1 MMTYKVKFSAMTD
14 ELILNNSYGQVTNDR
29 TFNFKYKNPKPTP
42 GGLYAEE
49 IFGPEKDYVCGCGE
63 YLRPLEGDQVKCS
76 VCHVDHVLSKE
87 RVDRFG
93 HIDLNTY
100 VVMPYT
106 APILARLFKVDIKF
120 FEKFLLGKYYGVT
133 EEFQDGPIKCINGKE
148 YRLVLFPYN
157 SRKAEIKQACEQA
170 NGIRGANSL
179 YNRLKDIGISESKTM
194 SSSAGPAKL
203 YFTKGYALFDLFNR
217 LMPVLPAG
225 MREVNY
231 VDNKAELPPETSVYA
246 RIVKYS
252 NQILGLKQKLA
263 EDESITPTTVAKLEE
278 LTSLLIQ
285 GKIFELIR
293 TGLTIGNQRV
303 EPVSKTL
310 IGKGGLLRGN
320 LLGKRMDFTGRTSL
334 STGPDLR
341 VDEMGI
347 PYGMLKELFL
357 VHLISLFYRRLKKN
371 ADKYTSRSELI
382 SKAIRIVNSSDCKE
396 EIDYLARRNT
406 VLMNRAPSLHR
417 YSVMSFK
424 IKPLETK
431 CYRMPPVAMAPFN
444 ADCLLGDQKIHTLK
458 YGFVTVPE
466 LIEKANGDKTFSFEV
481 WSRDS
486 KGDMVIGIGHSPRL
500 IRYATSYYE
509 VHLDNRKQV
518 KCTSNHLFLLSD
530 GVTYKAADELEIGE
544 EVSSLVYDESGQ
556 ASQSE
561 KAVKVAKV
569 SIEQEYEIINDQAVI
584 KKVPVYDITVDEYH
598 NHALEAGVFCHQCDG
613 DTLAVHLQ
621 ISKNA
626 QKEYGRHGFA
636 HNLMSTEN
644 LNTPNVTF
652 SHEAV
657 VASYVLTRD
666 ILKIQDKPVAAYG
679 EVDDLIQRYEL
690 GVLKK
695 HDRIRTKFKNIPL
708 DTSIGNLLVCNA
720 IGMIN
725 ETVLDKKGIK
735 KLSTAIC
742 NSYPDDTAV
751 EPLSNLMHLL
761 FRESTKIGISV
772 CTADCQ
778 KSDRTRRRLAHAAKK
793 AVTRKGMAR
802 AKIWDKAINRST
814 REWWESADPD
824 NSLILMGKSGARV
837 TDGQVRQM
845 IIAKGLLTTMTDDLM
860 VDAVP
865 NSLTDGLSPIDYFK
879 SAGPARRGMA
889 NNHFIVPATGYL
901 ERQLVTACRDLFIH
915 SHDCGVERGIVLSRK
930 DAIGRYTID
939 RELILP
945 SNYLDFPE
953 EVEVLSPITCKDTD
967 GLCQHCCG
975 TRPSDFR
982 LWPGGTGIGVITA
995 QTLTQGLFQAGLRG
1009 KHLSGSTTVKDF
1021 QNKLTDTVANVIA
1034 IMKARGTADTDIPVV
1049 DWPKYSLEEDLS
1061 QVYWLCSEMKREFDI
1076 AGFSNYHVYYEIIAR
1091 ALTNLTYNDS
1101 KKLVL
1106 RSNYPTDIIPPM
1118 RGVMDVNTRHPN
1130 TLRNLGFGYVNAQLC
1145 RAVAEMQT
1153 SIFGQTEKLL
1163 SGDKIGWSA
1172 GDDIRK
1178 L

>member
-120 FEKFLLGKYYGVT
+120 FEKFLLGKYYGVV

-148 YRLVLFPYN
+148 YRLVLFQYN

-194 SSSAGPAKL
+194 SSSTGPAKL

-444 ADCLLGDQKIHTLK
+444 ADC
-458 YGFVTVPE
+458 
-466 LIEKANGDKTFSFEV
+466 
-481 WSRDS
+481 
-486 KGDMVIGIGHSPRL
+486 
-500 IRYATSYYE
+500 
-509 VHLDNRKQV
+509 
-518 KCTSNHLFLLSD
+518 
-530 GVTYKAADELEIGE
+530 
-544 EVSSLVYDESGQ
+544 
-556 ASQSE
+556 
-561 KAVKVAKV
+561 
-569 SIEQEYEIINDQAVI
+569 
-584 KKVPVYDITVDEYH
+584 
-598 NHALEAGVFCHQCDG
+598 DG

-666 ILKIQDKPVAAYG
+666 IPKIQDKPVVAYG

-695 HDRIRTKFKNIPL
+695 HDRIRTKFKNISL

-930 DAIGRYTID
+930 DAIGRYTIG

-1106 RSNYPTDIIPPM
+1106 RSNHPTDIIPPM

-1145 RAVAEMQT
+1145 RAVADMQT

>member
-1 MMTYKVKFSAMTD
+1 MTYKVKFSAMTD

-120 FEKFLLGKYYGVT
+120 FEKFLLGKYYGVV

-194 SSSAGPAKL
+194 SSSTGPAKL
-203 YFTKGYALFDLFNR
+203 YFNKGYALFDLFNR

-263 EDESITPTTVAKLEE
+263 EDESITPITVAKLEE

-334 STGPDLR
+334 STGPDLMI
-341 VDEMGI
+341 DEMGI

-357 VHLISLFYRRLKKN
+357 VHLISLFYRRLRKN

-396 EIDYLARRNT
+396 EIDYLARWNT

-444 ADCLLGDQKIHTLK
+444 AD
-458 YGFVTVPE
+458 
-466 LIEKANGDKTFSFEV
+466 
-481 WSRDS
+481 
-486 KGDMVIGIGHSPRL
+486 
-500 IRYATSYYE
+500 
-509 VHLDNRKQV
+509 
-518 KCTSNHLFLLSD
+518 
-530 GVTYKAADELEIGE
+530 
-544 EVSSLVYDESGQ
+544 
-556 ASQSE
+556 
-561 KAVKVAKV
+561 
-569 SIEQEYEIINDQAVI
+569 
-584 KKVPVYDITVDEYH
+584 
-598 NHALEAGVFCHQCDG
+598 CDG

-666 ILKIQDKPVAAYG
+666 IPKIQNKPVIAYG

-735 KLSTAIC
+735 KLSVAIC

-778 KSDRTRRRLAHAAKK
+778 KSDRTRKRLAHAAKK

-1106 RSNYPTDIIPPM
+1106 RSNHPTDIIPPM

-1145 RAVAEMQT
+1145 RAVADMQT